1 MPAAVMARLDRS
13 ELRCRVLTPAKN
25 VYDALVDSAV
35 VTTLDGELEIFARFE
50 PTISPLAV
58 GVMRV
63 KARDGTGTTLAIHGG
78 FMDMNGK
85 ALVILAD
92 SAEIGNEIDVE
103 RAQQALERAKN
114 LLAGVTADKAKNV
127 DVDRARLALL
137 RALTRLQVAG
147 RETN

>member
-1 MPAAVMARLDRS
+1 MPAVMAGADRG

-25 VYDALVDSAV
+25 VYDAIVDSAV
-35 VTTLDGELEIFARFE
+35 VTTPEGELEIFARFE

-63 KARDGTGTTLAIHGG
+63 RARDGVETILAIHGG

-85 ALVILAD
+85 ALVVLAD

-103 RAQQALERAKN
+103 RARQALERAKN
-114 LLAGVTADKAKNV
+114 LLAGLTTDKAKNV
-127 DVDRARLALL
+127 DADRARLALL
-137 RALTRLQVAG
+137 RALTRLRVVG
-147 RETN
+147 REAE